1 MKKLFNYYLKILI
14 PLGILIW
21 LNKTDLNP
29 TLFVFL
35 LFFYALIFRTYVDG
49 KRLADK
55 NIIPKKDIWKM
66 IIPGKRF
73 EYFKELYLKKQFKK
87 RNNNG
92 IESTKYE
99 QLIKLIASFW
109 IIYKGTDKFSWDI

>member
-55 NIIPKKDIWKM
+55 KIIPKKDIWKM

-73 EYFKELYLKKQFKK
+73 EYFKELYLKKETTTELNQ
-87 RNNNG
+87 RNTN
-92 IESTKYE
+92 S
-99 QLIKLIASFW
+99 L
-109 IIYKGTDKFSWDI
+109 

>member
-1 MKKLFNYYLKILI
+1 MKKLFIYYLTILL

-21 LNKTDLNP
+21 LSKTDLINP

-49 KRLADK
+49 KRLADR

-66 IIPGKRF
+66 IIPGKRI
-73 EYFKELYLKKQFKK
+73 EYFKELYLKK
-87 RNNNG
+87 
-92 IESTKYE
+92 
-99 QLIKLIASFW
+99 
-109 IIYKGTDKFSWDI
+109 

>member
-1 MKKLFNYYLKILI
+1 MKNLFIYYLTSLSPI
-14 PLGILIW
+14 GILIW
-21 LNKTDLNP
+21 LSRTNLVNP
-29 TLFVFL
+29 TLFVLL

-73 EYFKELYLKKQFKK
+73 RYFKELYLKK
-87 RNNNG
+87 
-92 IESTKYE
+92 
-99 QLIKLIASFW
+99 
-109 IIYKGTDKFSWDI
+109 